1 MTRTLPYGSWPSPL
15 QAADLAGASVRLGE
29 VGISGADTYWTEGRA
44 SEGGRTVL
52 RRRDGTGAV
61 STASPPAAPDGGT
74 FDVRS
79 RAQEYGGG
87 TFAVADD
94 VVVAS
99 RKEDDRLYRFGIDG
113 TGAVALVPA
122 DGCRYADLQIDPG
135 RGLVYAVAED
145 HGEAGGFRTD
155 PTTRL
160 VAVPLDG
167 SAAEDGAA
175 VVTVF
180 EGTDF
185 VNAPRISPDG
195 QHLAFVTWD
204 HPSMPWDDSA
214 VRVGALA
221 EDGRL
226 RGAAVVV
233 AGGDEVCAQEP
244 VWTPAGDLVHVDD
257 RSGWWNLYRTEISA
271 PEGWIELR
279 TRHLHPAQAE
289 FSGPQWVF
297 GPRTVAVLDD
307 QHLVLSWS
315 ERGRRRLGTMRLAN
329 GELEAW
335 IGDWEPS
342 GSIAAAPDRVV
353 FVGAHP
359 QQPAAVVELELAEG
373 TTTVLARST
382 SVSLPED
389 SVSEAEP
396 VTWVSQD
403 EQEAHGFF
411 YGPRL
416 EGVRAADG
424 ELPPLLVM
432 IHGGPTSAT
441 SPGFSP
447 AIQFWTTRGFAV
459 LDVNYGGSTGYGR
472 AYRERLDGA
481 WGVVDVADCAT
492 GAAAMADAGRADG
505 DRLAIRGGSAGGF
518 TTLAALA
525 FTDTFA
531 AGTSLYGIGDLA
543 ALAAETHKFEARYLD
558 RLVGPYPE
566 AEQVYRDR
574 SPLQHVEAITVP
586 VLLLQGSEDRVV
598 PPAQS
603 VEMAQALRG
612 RGVPVAY
619 VEFPGEGHGFRGA
632 EAIRTALQTELAFYG
647 RVFGFDP
654 AGEVPTV
661 DLGS

>member
-1 MTRTLPYGSWPSPL
+1 MSTLPHGSWPSPL
-15 QAADLAGASVRLGE
+15 QASDLAGASVRLGE

-52 RRRDGTGAV
+52 LRRDATGTV
-61 STASPPAAPDGGT
+61 STASPQAAPDGGT

-99 RKEDDRLYRFGIDG
+99 RKEDDRLYRFGTDG
-113 TGAVALVPA
+113 TGAVALVPG
-122 DGCRYADLQIDPG
+122 DGCRYADLQIDVA
-135 RGLVYAVAED
+135 RGLVYAVVED

-167 SAAEDGAA
+167 SAAADAA
-175 VVTVF
+175 SVVTVF

-195 QHLAFVTWD
+195 RHLAFVTWD

-226 RGAAVVV
+226 RGAPVVV
-233 AGGDEVCAQEP
+233 AGGDGVSAQEP
-244 VWTPAGDLVHVDD
+244 VWTSAGDLVHVDD
-257 RSGWWNLYRTEISA
+257 RSGWWNLYRTEIGA
-271 PEGWIELR
+271 PEGWLELR

-289 FSGPQWVF
+289 FSAPQWVF

-335 IGDWEPS
+335 VGDWEPS

-359 QQPAAVVELELAEG
+359 RQPGAVVELELAEG

-382 SVSLPED
+382 SVTLPEG
-389 SVSEAEP
+389 SISEAEP
-396 VTWVSQD
+396 VTWVSEG

-411 YGPRL
+411 YAPRL
-416 EGVRAADG
+416 EGTTAADG

-492 GAAAMADAGRADG
+492 GAAAMAGAGRADG

-558 RLVGPYPE
+558 GLVGPYPE

-574 SPLQHVEAITVP
+574 SPLEHVESITAP

-603 VEMAQALRG
+603 IAMAQALRD

-619 VEFPGEGHGFRGA
+619 VEFAGEGHGFRGT

-647 RVFGFDP
+647 QVFGFEP
-654 AGEVPTV
+654 AGEVPAV